1 MDSSADV
8 PNTILTAAESF
19 PSGEAVELLAN
30 GQLLLSTPGGEPV
43 IGSSVSWA
51 NNRYGPVPLDPSLQ
65 QVLRLPDHIEAF
77 GTTEELVRDLVR
89 FLGSISLACFV
100 LTTWLADVLPTLP
113 LLNLWGQPGTEN
125 SMVDVLSCLCRR
137 ALPVALPA
145 LGELFSLPRNLDPT
159 LILRVRRERDVAS
172 LLAATAHSG
181 GGEPAEG
188 PPAANSL
195 PSDRVHPRTAPG
207 ARLEYSTIYHGV
219 LPPAWS

>member
-1 MDSSADV
+1 MEGNMDSSADV

-89 FLGSISLACFV
+89 FLGCSDASWCSSGCKV
-100 LTTWLADVLPTLP
+100 VSPVS
-113 LLNLWGQPGTEN
+113 GT
-125 SMVDVLSCLCRR
+125 C
-137 ALPVALPA
+137 PVA
-145 LGELFSLPRNLDPT
+145 
-159 LILRVRRERDVAS
+159 
-172 LLAATAHSG
+172 
-181 GGEPAEG
+181 
-188 PPAANSL
+188 
-195 PSDRVHPRTAPG
+195 
-207 ARLEYSTIYHGV
+207 
-219 LPPAWS
+219 